1 MPCIRND
8 NGQPVPGAQGQC
20 PIGSSWMP
28 ESQQLTDLTA
38 ADKDIMQ
45 NAEKGTGIFG
55 QDVFGAG
62 GVDIG
67 PSAIKTGITTGLGAL
82 ASAPFLKAGF
92 NYGKKK
98 VLDPKNISR
107 LKTLM
112 NKAFRRFD
120 EPVRAAFP
128 IMNKAQQAAWRKANP
143 GKWNLDKLKLLGW
156 GGAGGL
162 SIQTLMDSLGD
173 NDTVTKG
180 ELSEKQKTLMASGS
194 DSGRRGKATLNPQE
208 TSRSGGTFEQTSM
221 QKLGANMKDPK
232 WWTESISGLPSDTR
246 LMRMGQLMDYY
257 GKKPKGREA
266 ATAPSKLWAENE
278 AAAQAAQAKVLAS
291 GNSGSNF
298 LSKFSSEDQDAA
310 IRSQVESKLGVND
323 WNPMT
328 GPSGSNDAAVDTT
341 VAKVKGLI
349 QQLVQGGMPWSDAL
363 TLAMSKVTQ

>member
-8 NGQPVPGAQGQC
+8 NGKPVFGAQGQC

-67 PSAIKTGITTGLGAL
+67 PSTLKTIGTTAIGAAAGAPLIRGGINMLKDNKSAIGNKMKDLFGKLIMKQSKEYPKQAQKSYAWYMGLKGVDKIKALSLAGAGLGL
-82 ASAPFLKAGF
+82 QQLMSA
-92 NYGKKK
+92 
-98 VLDPKNISR
+98 
-107 LKTLM
+107 M
-112 NKAFRRFD
+112 
-120 EPVRAAFP
+120 
-128 IMNKAQQAAWRKANP
+128 
-143 GKWNLDKLKLLGW
+143 
-156 GGAGGL
+156 GA
-162 SIQTLMDSLGD
+162 D
-173 NDTVTKG
+173 DTVTKG
-180 ELSEKQKTLMASGS
+180 ELSEKQQTLMASGS

-266 ATAPSKLWAENE
+266 STAPSKLWAENE

>member
-8 NGQPVPGAQGQC
+8 NGKPVFGAQGHC
-20 PIGSSWMP
+20 PYGSSWMP

-67 PSAIKTGITTGLGAL
+67 PSTLKTIGTTAIGAAAGAPLIRGGINMLKDNKSAIGNKMKDLFGKLIMKQSKEYPKQAQKSYAWYMGLKGVDKIKALSLAGAGLGL
-82 ASAPFLKAGF
+82 QQLMSA
-92 NYGKKK
+92 
-98 VLDPKNISR
+98 
-107 LKTLM
+107 M
-112 NKAFRRFD
+112 
-120 EPVRAAFP
+120 
-128 IMNKAQQAAWRKANP
+128 
-143 GKWNLDKLKLLGW
+143 
-156 GGAGGL
+156 GA
-162 SIQTLMDSLGD
+162 D
-173 NDTVTKG
+173 DTVTKG

-194 DSGRRGKATLNPQE
+194 DSGRRGRATLNPQE
-208 TSRSGGTFEQTSM
+208 ASRFSGTFERTTM

-278 AAAQAAQAKVLAS
+278 AAAQAAQAKVLAAGATPPDAYKWS
-291 GNSGSNF
+291 YGDTNKALDGWYDA
-298 LSKFSSEDQDAA
+298 KFGTDWWWGKDGAA
-310 IRSQVESKLGVND
+310 LKATFMND
-323 WNPMT
+323 VTDEKRRYP
-328 GPSGSNDAAVDTT
+328 
-341 VAKVKGLI
+341 AKNLEEI
-349 QQLVQGGMPWSDAL
+349 AEAL
-363 TLAMSKVTQ
+363 LLNHPKKYI